1 MIVFTLPGKADAI
14 IGLTK
19 FADPLH
25 KTAFRNDPLH
35 KSLVSS
41 LEGPKAPS
49 IQQTTNKPPTR
60 DDPAVAEAQ
69 NKLRLAELKR
79 RGRSS
84 TLISGFDDEQLGAVN
99 IVRPKARSAQFGA

>member
-25 KTAFRNDPLH
+25 KMAFRNDPLH

-41 LEGPKAPS
+41 LEGPTIP
-49 IQQTTNKPPTR
+49 QQTIDKPPTKA
-60 DDPAVAEAQ
+60 DPAVTEAQ
-69 NKLRLAELKR
+69 KKLRIAELNR

-84 TLISGFDDEQLGAVN
+84 TLISGLEDEMLGTVN
-99 IVRPKARSAQFGA
+99 IARPKARAANFGA